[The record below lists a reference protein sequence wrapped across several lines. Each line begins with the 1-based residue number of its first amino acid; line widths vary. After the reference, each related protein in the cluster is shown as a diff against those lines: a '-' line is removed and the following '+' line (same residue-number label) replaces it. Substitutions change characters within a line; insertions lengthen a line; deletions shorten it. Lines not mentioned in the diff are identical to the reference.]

1 MTLNKTDRIVI
12 TLGNQIVS
20 GKYVPGS
27 PLPAEA
33 ELCEEFETSR
43 NIIREVF
50 RSLMAKRLI
59 EMKRYR
65 GAFVAPRNQWN
76 YLDTDVLQWVLE
88 NDYDPRLIG
97 AMSEVRNLVEPAI
110 ARWAAERATS
120 GDLAQIESALN
131 DMIANNQD
139 RDAFNE
145 ADIRYHE
152 AVLQSVH
159 NPVLQQL
166 SVAISSL
173 QRAVFERTWMGD
185 EANMPKTLQEHKALF
200 DAIRHQ
206 DSDAAEQA
214 ALTMIASST
223 RRLKGNHM
231 TSRYIAIDWGST
243 NLRAWLYQ
251 DDRCLESR
259 QSEAGV
265 TRLNGKS
272 PEAVLAE
279 VTAGWRDST
288 TPVVMAGMVGS
299 NVGWKIAP
307 YLPVPAYFSAI
318 GEQLTS
324 VGDKIWII
332 PGLCVSRDDNHNVMR
347 GEETQLLGA
356 RSLSPSSVYVMPG
369 THCKWVLADGEKI
382 HDFRTVMTGELHH
395 LLLRHSLVGAGFT
408 GAKKRARRLHCR
420 A

>member
-12 TLGNQIVS
+12 SLGKQIVS

-27 PLPAEA
+27 ALPAEA

-76 YLDTDVLQWVLE
+76 YLDTEVLQWVLE
-88 NDYDPRLIG
+88 NDYDPRLIS

-120 GDLAQIESALN
+120 SDLAEIESALN
-131 DMIANNQD
+131 DMI
-139 RDAFNE
+139 
-145 ADIRYHE
+145 
-152 AVLQSVH
+152 VH

-185 EANMPKTLQEHKALF
+185 EGNMPKTLQEHKALF

-223 RRLKGNHM
+223 RRLKEI
-231 TSRYIAIDWGST
+231 T
-243 NLRAWLYQ
+243 
-251 DDRCLESR
+251 
-259 QSEAGV
+259 
-265 TRLNGKS
+265 
-272 PEAVLAE
+272 
-279 VTAGWRDST
+279 
-288 TPVVMAGMVGS
+288 
-299 NVGWKIAP
+299 
-307 YLPVPAYFSAI
+307 
-318 GEQLTS
+318 
-324 VGDKIWII
+324 
-332 PGLCVSRDDNHNVMR
+332 
-347 GEETQLLGA
+347 
-356 RSLSPSSVYVMPG
+356 
-369 THCKWVLADGEKI
+369 
-382 HDFRTVMTGELHH
+382 
-395 LLLRHSLVGAGFT
+395 
-408 GAKKRARRLHCR
+408 
-420 A
+420 

>member
-1 MTLNKTDRIVI
+1 
-12 TLGNQIVS
+12 
-20 GKYVPGS
+20 
-27 PLPAEA
+27 
-33 ELCEEFETSR
+33 
-43 NIIREVF
+43 
-50 RSLMAKRLI
+50 
-59 EMKRYR
+59 MKRYR

-131 DMIANNQD
+131 DMIANNQN
-139 RDAFNE
+139 REAFNE

-206 DSDAAEQA
+206 DGDAAEQA

-223 RRLKGNHM
+223 RRLKEI
-231 TSRYIAIDWGST
+231 T
-243 NLRAWLYQ
+243 
-251 DDRCLESR
+251 
-259 QSEAGV
+259 
-265 TRLNGKS
+265 
-272 PEAVLAE
+272 
-279 VTAGWRDST
+279 
-288 TPVVMAGMVGS
+288 
-299 NVGWKIAP
+299 
-307 YLPVPAYFSAI
+307 
-318 GEQLTS
+318 
-324 VGDKIWII
+324 
-332 PGLCVSRDDNHNVMR
+332 
-347 GEETQLLGA
+347 
-356 RSLSPSSVYVMPG
+356 
-369 THCKWVLADGEKI
+369 
-382 HDFRTVMTGELHH
+382 
-395 LLLRHSLVGAGFT
+395 
-408 GAKKRARRLHCR
+408 
-420 A
+420 

>member
-12 TLGNQIVS
+12 TLGKQIVS

-27 PLPAEA
+27 ALPAEA
-33 ELCEEFETSR
+33 DLCEEFETSR

-65 GAFVAPRNQWN
+65 GAFIAPRNQWN

-88 NDYDPRLIG
+88 NDYDPRLIS
-97 AMSEVRNLVEPAI
+97 AMSEIRNTVEPAI

-120 GDLAQIESALN
+120 SDLAEIESALN
-131 DMIANNQD
+131 DMIANNRD

-173 QRAVFERTWMGD
+173 QRAVFERTGWVTR
-185 EANMPKTLQEHKALF
+185 PICRKRPEHKALF

-206 DSDAAEQA
+206 DGDAAEQA

-223 RRLKGNHM
+223 RRLKEI
-231 TSRYIAIDWGST
+231 T
-243 NLRAWLYQ
+243 
-251 DDRCLESR
+251 
-259 QSEAGV
+259 
-265 TRLNGKS
+265 
-272 PEAVLAE
+272 
-279 VTAGWRDST
+279 
-288 TPVVMAGMVGS
+288 
-299 NVGWKIAP
+299 
-307 YLPVPAYFSAI
+307 
-318 GEQLTS
+318 
-324 VGDKIWII
+324 
-332 PGLCVSRDDNHNVMR
+332 
-347 GEETQLLGA
+347 
-356 RSLSPSSVYVMPG
+356 
-369 THCKWVLADGEKI
+369 
-382 HDFRTVMTGELHH
+382 
-395 LLLRHSLVGAGFT
+395 
-408 GAKKRARRLHCR
+408 
-420 A
+420 

>member
-12 TLGNQIVS
+12 TLGKQIVH

-33 ELCEEFETSR
+33 ELCEEFATSR

-76 YLDTDVLQWVLE
+76 YLD
-88 NDYDPRLIG
+88 YDPRLIS

-120 GDLAQIESALN
+120 SDLAQIESALN
-131 DMIANNQD
+131 EMIANNQD
-139 RDAFNE
+139 REAFNE

-166 SVAISSL
+166 SIAISSL

-185 EANMPKTLQEHKALF
+185 EANMPQTLQEHKALF

-206 DSDAAEQA
+206 DGDAAEQA

-223 RRLKGNHM
+223 RRLKEI
-231 TSRYIAIDWGST
+231 T
-243 NLRAWLYQ
+243 
-251 DDRCLESR
+251 
-259 QSEAGV
+259 
-265 TRLNGKS
+265 
-272 PEAVLAE
+272 
-279 VTAGWRDST
+279 
-288 TPVVMAGMVGS
+288 
-299 NVGWKIAP
+299 
-307 YLPVPAYFSAI
+307 
-318 GEQLTS
+318 
-324 VGDKIWII
+324 
-332 PGLCVSRDDNHNVMR
+332 
-347 GEETQLLGA
+347 
-356 RSLSPSSVYVMPG
+356 
-369 THCKWVLADGEKI
+369 
-382 HDFRTVMTGELHH
+382 
-395 LLLRHSLVGAGFT
+395 
-408 GAKKRARRLHCR
+408 
-420 A
+420 

>member
-12 TLGNQIVS
+12 SLGKQIVS

-27 PLPAEA
+27 ALPAEA

-76 YLDTDVLQWVLE
+76 YLDTEVLQWVLE
-88 NDYDPRLIG
+88 NDYDPRLIS

-120 GDLAQIESALN
+120 SDLAEIESALN
-131 DMIANNQD
+131 DMIANNQN
-139 RDAFNE
+139 RDA
-145 ADIRYHE
+145 
-152 AVLQSVH
+152 VH

-185 EANMPKTLQEHKALF
+185 EGNMPKTLQEHKALF

-223 RRLKGNHM
+223 RRLKEI
-231 TSRYIAIDWGST
+231 T
-243 NLRAWLYQ
+243 
-251 DDRCLESR
+251 
-259 QSEAGV
+259 
-265 TRLNGKS
+265 
-272 PEAVLAE
+272 
-279 VTAGWRDST
+279 
-288 TPVVMAGMVGS
+288 
-299 NVGWKIAP
+299 
-307 YLPVPAYFSAI
+307 
-318 GEQLTS
+318 
-324 VGDKIWII
+324 
-332 PGLCVSRDDNHNVMR
+332 
-347 GEETQLLGA
+347 
-356 RSLSPSSVYVMPG
+356 
-369 THCKWVLADGEKI
+369 
-382 HDFRTVMTGELHH
+382 
-395 LLLRHSLVGAGFT
+395 
-408 GAKKRARRLHCR
+408 
-420 A
+420 